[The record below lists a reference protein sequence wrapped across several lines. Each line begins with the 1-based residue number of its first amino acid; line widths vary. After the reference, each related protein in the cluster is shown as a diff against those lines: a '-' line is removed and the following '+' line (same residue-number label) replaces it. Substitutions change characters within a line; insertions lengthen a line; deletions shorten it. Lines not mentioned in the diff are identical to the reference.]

1 MNEGYR
7 IYFEC
12 LDLVIQAKDELYE
25 ILEEYKKTYCEHI
38 QVSTFDIISE
48 PKVIKQ
54 WTIRRREFSKIKYI
68 TVYLMPM
75 TSFALYLPFHA
86 SKEDFEY
93 DDEEYYEV
101 NHKEITYE
109 EFIANLERDIS
120 SLEEIIDI
128 NKHYYNNFK
137 AIEVPEVEPIT
148 PKGNPYAGES
158 WKDKKHKFKGG
169 KRKWKK

>member
-1 MNEGYR
+1 MNGGYR

-12 LDLVIQAKDELYE
+12 LDSIIQGKNELCE
-25 ILEEYKKTYCEHI
+25 ILEEYKKTYYEYI
-38 QVSTFDIISE
+38 QVSTFDIIGE

-54 WTIRRREFSKIKYI
+54 WTIRRTEFSKIKYI
-68 TVYLMPM
+68 TVYSIPM
-75 TSFALYLPFHA
+75 TSFGLYLPFHA

-93 DDEEYYEV
+93 DDEEYVEV
-101 NHKEITYE
+101 NHREITYE
-109 EFIANLERDIS
+109 EFITKLEKYIS

-128 NKHYYNNFK
+128 NKHYYNNLK
-137 AIEVPEVEPIT
+137 AIEVPEIEPIA

-169 KRKWKK
+169 KRKWEK